1 MYKDIDEYK
10 KSTCIDSIKHY
21 IHKLDTRKYD
31 VYKLNPSI
39 FGKFGGVDYKVS
51 DLDIILS
58 IAQEER
64 YSEEECNHLEYEYE
78 ESQRLENIDISD
90 LDIYDKVKGLYE
102 ENQRLENIV
111 KGEVLNFSYHLNNH
125 RDKKNVIM
133 KLVRANSNYKD
144 LKNKKQLSSCVT
156 SVLNKTSILYTFDL
170 TQRVCEIFIA
180 CCSNNFNYV
189 ESLIENL
196 KDDIDDTINKLNDV
210 SFNKGLQYVEY
221 IDKLEAIKFT
231 LEEMEELDN
240 FKYDDSFKY
249 DLLEYIGLN
258 TEKNIISKYINIKTT
273 PRKYESDY
281 RTGRKESIRRKALE
295 LKSEGIRNN
304 EIARKLGKSKGYI
317 SELLNGKK

>member
-1 MYKDIDEYK
+1 MLYKDIDEYK
-10 KSTCIDSIKHY
+10 KSICIDSIKQY

-64 YSEEECNHLEYEYE
+64 YSEEECNHLEYE
-78 ESQRLENIDISD
+78 ESIDISD

-111 KGEVLNFSYHLNNH
+111 TGEVINFSYHLNNH
-125 RDKKNVIM
+125 RDKKNAIM
-133 KLVRANSNYKD
+133 KLVRANSNYKG

-156 SVLNKTSILYTFDL
+156 SVLNKTSLLYTFDL

-180 CCSNNFNYV
+180 CCYHNFNYV
-189 ESLIENL
+189 EILIENL
-196 KDDIDDTINKLNDV
+196 KDDIDDTINKLNDI
-210 SFNKGLQYVEY
+210 SLIRGLEFVDY
-221 IDKLEAIKFT
+221 IDKLEGVKFVFK
-231 LEEMEELDN
+231 EMEELDN
-240 FKYDDSFKY
+240 FKNDDSFKY
-249 DLLEYIGLN
+249 DLLEYIGLK
-258 TEKNIISKYINIKTT
+258 TEKNITSKHLNINTP

-281 RTGRKESIRRKALE
+281 RTRSKESIISKALE

-304 EIARKLGKSKGYI
+304 EIARRLGKSKGYI